1 MKHRSPILAVGITVV
16 FAIATLFLTRPSTGA
31 SSAMSPVSGLMSLK
45 AMARESVP
53 YAVAIADE
61 KPTLLEFYADWC
73 TSCQALAPSLQKL
86 HDEYGDRVDFVALDI
101 DDPQWREQVATF
113 KATGV
118 PQLTFLD
125 RSGSAIDT
133 IVGKVPA
140 SILDRA
146 IQRLLQ
152 PT

>member
-1 MKHRSPILAVGITVV
+1 
-16 FAIATLFLTRPSTGA
+16 
-31 SSAMSPVSGLMSLK
+31 MSPVSGLMSLK